1 MITWTAAEKDAE
13 KDIEYGNEAMRIA
26 KLQLGCNAEIR
37 SLLKRAQEIKTEL
50 LQIHSVWVFQ
60 SHSKASIVR
69 GRIADLRLRL
79 CPAICAL
86 HQIGP

>member
-1 MITWTAAEKDAE
+1 MITWIAAEKAIAYD
-13 KDIEYGNEAMRIA
+13 NEAIRIA

-60 SHSKASIVR
+60 CDSKASIVR
-69 GRIADLRLRL
+69 GSIADLRLRL

-86 HQIGP
+86 QQIGS

>member
-1 MITWTAAEKDAE
+1 MITRTATEKN
-13 KDIEYGNEAMRIA
+13 IEYDHEAMRIA

-60 SHSKASIVR
+60 CHSKASKVC
-69 GRIADLRLRL
+69 GTIADLRLRL

-86 HQIGP
+86 H

>member
-1 MITWTAAEKDAE
+1 MITWTAAEKAIAYDN
-13 KDIEYGNEAMRIA
+13 DAMRIA

-60 SHSKASIVR
+60 CDSRASIVR
-69 GRIADLRLRL
+69 GSIADLRLRL

-86 HQIGP
+86 PQIAP

>member
-1 MITWTAAEKDAE
+1 MVTWTAAEKA
-13 KDIEYGNEAMRIA
+13 IEYDNEAMRIA

-37 SLLKRAQEIKTEL
+37 SLSKRAQEIKTEL

-60 SHSKASIVR
+60 CHSKASLVR
-69 GRIADLRLRL
+69 GTIADLRLRL